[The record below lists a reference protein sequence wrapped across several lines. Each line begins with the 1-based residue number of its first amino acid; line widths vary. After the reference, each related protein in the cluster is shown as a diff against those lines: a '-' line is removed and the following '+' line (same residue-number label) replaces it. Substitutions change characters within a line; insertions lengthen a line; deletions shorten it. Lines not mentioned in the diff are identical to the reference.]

1 MLVEGLSA
9 NSADTNE
16 SVRSWLQAAGVSLA
30 TALLV
35 ATPFFRMGNVVG
47 HDFAFH
53 LCSWME
59 VARQWKDHIY
69 YPRWTQW
76 ANGGFGEPRFIFY
89 PPLSW
94 MLGAALGMV
103 ASWKA
108 VQPLFAVFVQTLAGL
123 SAYALA
129 RRFLSKE
136 GALMGAAFY
145 AANPYALLDIYIRSA
160 FGEQLSCALMPLV
173 VLAALELS
181 GLIESRGRSTTQTV
195 AFFAATFAM
204 IWLSDVPAAVMATYS
219 SALVFAWAAVEK
231 KGWQPL
237 WRGAAGLGL
246 GFGLSGF
253 YLVPV
258 AYEQHWINTAILLP
272 KGFIPIKNF
281 LYAQHYRELDLEGI
295 TPFDWTASNVAILMF
310 VLIGIAGIAAR
321 RRVAREEQD
330 SDVGTLWRILLLL
343 SGAGTFLMMR
353 LSWPLWRYLPKLLY
367 VQFPWRWLGMLAMAY
382 ALYAAAA
389 IEQRRHQWI
398 WVAMMFVIAGG
409 AAVYTV
415 QSGRSEGR
423 WADDIVGAME
433 DYIKGDMGY
442 IGAPEYYPGGEPYHG
457 NFYSHVP
464 DERPRV
470 QIFPAAGLESDPSQ
484 AKTEIEKWTA
494 EEKDVQVTSQEPVQ
508 VELRLLN
515 YPAWRVEVNGKIET
529 PERLTSF
536 NQIIVRV
543 PAGKSEI
550 RVSFTHTL
558 DRLLGSGLSIVS
570 ILGLTTILL
579 LHRLREQHAG
589 WKPSYGVVRP
599 TSSPR

>member
-1 MLVEGLSA
+1 MLFEGHSA
-9 NSADTNE
+9 HRADTNE

-123 SAYALA
+123 GAYALA

-181 GLIESRGRSTTQTV
+181 GLIESRGRSTPQTV

-295 TPFDWTASNVAILMF
+295 TPFDWTVSNVAILMF
-310 VLIGIAGIAAR
+310 VLIGVAGIAAG
-321 RRVAREEQD
+321 RRVSREEQD

-367 VQFPWRWLGMLAMAY
+367 VQFPWRWLGMLAVAY

-442 IGAPEYYPGGEPYHG
+442 IGAPEYYPGGEPYHS

-470 QIFPAAGLESDPSQ
+470 QILPAAGLESDPPQ

-579 LHRLREQHAG
+579 LPRLREQQAG